1 MKKETGS
8 PGAGKYPS
16 VRQATDEQRIGM
28 VKEIFATVT
37 GRYDFLNHLLSLR
50 RDIAWRR
57 FTVRKMR
64 FFKSNRLLDV
74 ATGTGDLAIDAARRR
89 SSVSITGLD
98 FVGEMLRS
106 GHAKIV
112 GKGLSDRVSLVQG
125 DALCLPFPD
134 DAFDVSSIAFGIR
147 NIPDR
152 SAALREML
160 RVVVPGG
167 QVLVLEMTFIRNWFT
182 TLLYQTYLN
191 RILPVVAKRFSL
203 NPRAYYY
210 LADSI
215 MNFPSPS
222 QFVRLM
228 EEAGMVDVRKY
239 KLTMGITYLYVGS
252 KPESVS
258 QGTGGESR

>member
-1 MKKETGS
+1 MKKQTGS
-8 PGAGKYPS
+8 PEAVKYPS

-64 FFKSNRLLDV
+64 FFKSDRLLDV

-89 SSVSITGLD
+89 SSISITGLD
-98 FVGEMLRS
+98 FVGEMLHTGQS
-106 GHAKIV
+106 KIV
-112 GKGLSDRVSLVQG
+112 EKGLADRISLVQG

-134 DAFDVSSIAFGIR
+134 NVFDVSSIAFGIR

-152 SAALREML
+152 PAALREML

-167 QVLVLEMTFIRNWFT
+167 QVLILEMTFIRNWFT
-182 TLLYQTYLN
+182 TLLYRTYLN
-191 RILPVVAKRFSL
+191 HILPVIAKRFSL

-215 MNFPSPS
+215 MNFPSPA
-222 QFVRLM
+222 QFVGLM
-228 EEAGMVDVRKY
+228 EEAGMVDVRKH

-252 KPESVS
+252 KAESDSQGIRPES
-258 QGTGGESR
+258 Q